1 MLLELCLSERRSVPS
16 FCVCSF
22 WAFFTSFCFGTF
34 YGAVLAVSCAQT
46 PLIFREWYPS
56 LILLRKSRKPL
67 TTGRILCRLPTIPQQ
82 RCVSVAIGADFY
94 VCFQLQ
100 IPFPLEP
107 QYFLKF
113 ASSDFYSITAE
124 IENSFSATRNTCAA
138 LL

>member
-56 LILLRKSRKPL
+56 LTLFRKPRKSPP
-67 TTGRILCRLPTIPQQ
+67 TGCILRGLPIVPQQ
-82 RCVSVAIGADFY
+82 RCISVAIGADFY

-100 IPFPLEP
+100 IPFPLEL
-107 QYFLKF
+107 QCFLKF
-113 ASSDFYSITAE
+113 ASSYFYSVTAE
-124 IENSFSATRNTCAA
+124 IENSFSVSCNTCAA